1 MLFSFVILHYRAVDE
16 TIKCV
21 ESIKMT
27 QKKKNYHIVIVD
39 NNSPDNSGQQLESLY
54 VSEKDITILHNDN
67 NEGFARGNNVGF
79 KYSKYKLKADFII
92 LQNNDT
98 QVLQEN
104 FQELVINEYES
115 SSFAVLGP
123 LIKTPHPP
131 FNSNP
136 RSDKLPD
143 IGRIKR
149 RLLNYRILL
158 LLNYLHLDCYVL
170 NVISKKNQTKVSIQ
184 FNHEKKLYD
193 VCLHGSFMVFSPDYI
208 KLFDGLNEKTFLYCE
223 EELLYLR
230 IISNHLKSVYLPDII
245 IFHKEDASTNEE
257 FNKGLKKR
265 RFQYHC
271 LIQSFKVLID
281 ELRDVNQQLQ
291 K

>member
-21 ESIKMT
+21 ESIKKT
-27 QKKKNYHIVIVD
+27 QQKSYHIVIVD
-39 NNSPDNSGQQLESLY
+39 NNSPDNSGQQLDSLY
-54 VSEKDITILHNDN
+54 EGDNHITILHNTI

-79 KYSKYKLKADFII
+79 RYSKYKLKADFII

-104 FQELVINEYES
+104 FQDIVINEYNL

-136 RSDKLPD
+136 RSNKLPD
-143 IGRIKR
+143 INYVKR
-149 RLLNYRILL
+149 RLFNHRILL
-158 LLNYLHLDCYVL
+158 FLNYLHLDHYVL
-170 NVISKKNQTKVSIQ
+170 NIISKRNHIKKD
-184 FNHEKKLYD
+184 FNNLNSQIASKLYN
-193 VCLHGSFMVFSPDYI
+193 VCLHGSFMVFSPSYI
-208 KLFDGLNEKTFLYCE
+208 RIFDGLNDKTFLYCE

-230 IISNHLKSVYLPDII
+230 IINNHLKTVYLPDVI
-245 IFHKEDASTNEE
+245 IFHKEDASTNAE

-271 LIQSFKVLID
+271 IIQSFKVMID
-281 ELRDVNQQLQ
+281 ELQ
-291 K
+291 KS